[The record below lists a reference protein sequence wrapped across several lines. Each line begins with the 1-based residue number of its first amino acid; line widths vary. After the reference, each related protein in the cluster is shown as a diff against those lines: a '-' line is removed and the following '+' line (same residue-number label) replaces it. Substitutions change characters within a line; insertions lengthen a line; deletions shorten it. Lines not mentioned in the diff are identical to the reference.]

1 MRYLFLLTFLIH
13 FNPSFSQF
21 NGVLIDEKTERPVPY
36 ASVYIKN
43 QQKGTSSIIDG
54 RFTIELD
61 KTDTLIISSVGYQ
74 KLELAYSELNDTIF
88 LALDIREMKAVEVQN
103 KKKLGLFTKRN
114 KLGNVK
120 TSYFFNDNW
129 LWMGTAGHPYE
140 IARLFEFEEGFSD
153 TRFIKSVAFET
164 MSEVSGAI
172 FSLKFYRLGADGLP
186 AELIN
191 KNTIIGTAK
200 KGRNITKINI
210 EDEVIYFPEEGMFV
224 AVEFLTVEQN
234 KVARDLPV
242 FYEGSS
248 YGFKYSPTF
257 SILDTEDNFYK
268 FDIIHQKWTRM
279 TTKIRNL
286 ECEITLIE

>member
-1 MRYLFLLTFLIH
+1 MRYLFLFTFLIH

-21 NGVLIDEKTERPVPY
+21 KGVLIDEKTERPVPY
-36 ASVYIKN
+36 ASVYLKN
-43 QQKGTSSIIDG
+43 QQKGTSSSFDG
-54 RFTIELD
+54 WFTIELD

-88 LALDIREMKAVEVQN
+88 LALDIREMKVVEVQN
-103 KKKLGLFTKRN
+103 KKKLGLFKKRN

-120 TSYFFNDNW
+120 TSYLFNDNW
-129 LWMGTAGHPYE
+129 LWMGTAGYPYE
-140 IARLFEFEEGFSD
+140 IARFFEFKEEFSE
-153 TRFIKSVAFET
+153 TRFVESVAVET
-164 MSEVSGAI
+164 ISDVNGAI
-172 FSLKFYRLGADGLP
+172 FSLKFYRLGADSLP

-191 KNTIIGTAK
+191 KNTIIGSVK
-200 KGRNITKINI
+200 KGRNITKIEI
-210 EDEVIYFPEEGMFV
+210 EEEVIYFPEDGMFI
-224 AVEFLTVEQN
+224 AVEFLIVEQN
-234 KVARDLPV
+234 RVSRDLPV

-248 YGFKYSPTF
+248 YEAKYSPSF
-257 SILDTEDNFYK
+257 SVLDTEDNFYQ